1 MSYFIFDEVLNLGK
15 QYKLKGDESRHIT
28 KSRRLR
34 PGDSFMVQDQEGKR
48 FEAIL
53 ESFDQ
58 ESLLFT
64 PQKPVAIPPTSLL
77 RIEILQ
83 ALPKQKALDFILQ
96 KTTELGV
103 NRLDVFCG
111 MHSPKT
117 FRASEKQHHLKR
129 WQRIVSEASKQCERQ
144 FAPEIHFH
152 QDISAALKSLPE
164 CPNSW
169 ILDPEAADAVSWKKI
184 SSSGNDIIKHHRV
197 LIGPEGGFTEVEKTM
212 AIDNGYSVIK
222 SGPRLM
228 RTETAPI
235 MALSILQYLYG
246 DLSN

>member
-1 MSYFIFDEVLNLGK
+1 MSYFIFDGVLNLGK
-15 QYKLKGDESRHIT
+15 QYELKGEESSHIT

-34 PGDSFMVQDQEGKR
+34 PGDSFLVQDQQGKR

-53 ESFDQ
+53 KSFDRN
-58 ESLLFT
+58 SLLFT
-64 PQKPVAIPPTSLL
+64 PQKPVAIPPASSL

-103 NRLDVFCG
+103 SRLDVFCG

-129 WQRIVSEASKQCERQ
+129 WQRIVSEASKQCGRQ

-152 QDISAALKSLPE
+152 PDISAALETLPE

-169 ILDPEAADAVSWKKI
+169 VLVPEAADAVSWKKI
-184 SSSGNDIIKHHRV
+184 SSSGDDITKHHRV
-197 LIGPEGGFTEVEKTM
+197 LIGAEGGFHQDE
-212 AIDNGYSVIK
+212 IK
-222 SGPRLM
+222 LSLRSGMHPVFLGPRIL
-228 RTETAPI
+228 RSETAAI
-235 MALSILQYLYG
+235 SAVSILQFLWG
-246 DLSN
+246 DL

>member
-1 MSYFIFDEVLNLGK
+1 MSYFIFDGILHLRK
-15 QYKLKGDESRHIT
+15 QYELKGEESSHIT

-34 PGDSFMVQDQEGKR
+34 PGDSFLVQDQQGQR

-53 ESFDQ
+53 KSFDRN
-58 ESLLFT
+58 SLIFT
-64 PQKPVAIPPTSLL
+64 PQKPVAIPPASSL

-103 NRLDVFCG
+103 SRLDMFCS

-117 FRASEKQHHLKR
+117 FRASEREQHLKR

-144 FAPEIHFH
+144 FAPEINFH
-152 QDISAALKSLPE
+152 PDISAALETLPE

-169 ILDPEAADAVSWKKI
+169 MLDPEATDAVSWKKI
-184 SSSGNDIIKHHRV
+184 SSSRNDIINHHRV
-197 LIGPEGGFTEVEKTM
+197 LIGPEGGFHKDE
-212 AIDNGYSVIK
+212 IK
-222 SGPRLM
+222 LSLCSGMRPVYLGPRIL
-228 RTETAPI
+228 RSETAA
-235 MALSILQYLYG
+235 MSAVSILQFLWG
-246 DLSN
+246 DL